1 MIVIYINISRHL
13 STIMSNA
20 EIVKL
25 LKAMSKDIENIKDN
39 LNTLMQAEHKS
50 DDMYKTLNAKLDLFK
65 NLDFESRESITDKK
79 NEKKPTKP
87 SFFKKLF
94 MEENEKYMNTLY
106 TQDEINAIYASDDVT
121 KKKKDT
127 DKATKAAAVIYL
139 QHIKANVPEGRASA
153 FESIYTQYY
162 P

>member
-1 MIVIYINISRHL
+1 MLAKRKYNTQPNIITNSVSDMSVIEKRIVYLAINQI
-13 STIMSNA
+13 
-20 EIVKL
+20 
-25 LKAMSKDIENIKDN
+25 
-39 LNTLMQAEHKS
+39 NTGINFPVES
-50 DDMYKTLNAKLDLFK
+50 FK

-106 TQDEINAIYASDDVT
+106 TQDEINAIYASEDVT

-127 DKATKAAAVIYL
+127 DKATKAAAMIYL